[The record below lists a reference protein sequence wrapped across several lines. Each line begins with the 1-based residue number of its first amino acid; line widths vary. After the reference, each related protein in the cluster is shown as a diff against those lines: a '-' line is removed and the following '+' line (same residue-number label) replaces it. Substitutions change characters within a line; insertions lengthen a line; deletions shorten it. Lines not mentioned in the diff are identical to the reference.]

1 MRISS
6 LTTWQQ
12 FVAEQKLSEKEK
24 QQFERYLKMLIVW
37 NKRFNLTAITSPDE
51 IIKRHFID
59 SLSVHP
65 FLKGYQSPTLA
76 DIGAGAGFPG
86 IPLKIVT
93 PSMKLILIEVN
104 QKKISF
110 LSEVIS
116 SLELENVEIY
126 PHDWRTFIRKTS
138 YPVDLFVARASL
150 QPEELLRIFSPSSPY
165 NKAQLIYF
173 ASHQWKPSTTVAA
186 HISQEK
192 NYEIGGRER
201 RLIFFS
207 SISKN

>member
-6 LTTWQQ
+6 LTAWQR
-12 FVAEQKLSEKEK
+12 FIAEQKLSEKES
-24 QQFERYLKMLIVW
+24 QQFERYLEMLIER
-37 NKRFNLTAITSPDE
+37 NKRFNLTTITSPDE
-51 IIKRHFID
+51 IIERHFID
-59 SLSVHP
+59 SLSVRP
-65 FLKGYQSPTLA
+65 FLIDYESLTLA

-86 IPLKIVT
+86 ILLKIVV

-110 LSEVIS
+110 LSEVVS
-116 SLELENVEIY
+116 SLELKNVEIY

-165 NKAQLIYF
+165 NRAQLIYF
-173 ASHQWKPSTTVAA
+173 ASHQWQPSATVAA
-186 HISQEK
+186 YISQEK
-192 NYEIGGRER
+192 SYETGGRER

-207 SISKN
+207 SIPRN